1 MRISLIAAASAN
13 NVIGN
18 RGELPWHLP
27 RDLKRF
33 KEITT
38 GKPIVMGRLTWQ
50 SIGKPLPNRQNI
62 VLSRNPDF
70 EAPGCD
76 IVASPDDAVD
86 MAGRVDE
93 LMIIGGGQ
101 LYREFLPRAQR
112 IYMTRVAVDID
123 GDAYFPDL
131 IDGEWQETSREAF
144 AMDSKHAYP
153 MEIFQLDRVLTAS
166 MPTGG

>member
-18 RGELPWHLP
+18 RGDLPWHLP

-33 KEITT
+33 KEVTT
-38 GKPIVMGRLTWQ
+38 GKPIIMGRLTWE
-50 SIGKPLPNRQNI
+50 SIGRPLPNRQNI
-62 VLSRNPDF
+62 VVSRNPDF

-76 IVASPDDAVD
+76 IVTSPDDAVD

-93 LMIIGGGQ
+93 IMIIGGGQ

-112 IYMTRVAVDID
+112 IYMTRVAVEID
-123 GDAYFPDL
+123 GDTHFPELVDS
-131 IDGEWQETSREAF
+131 EWRETSCEAF
-144 AMDSKHAYP
+144 AIDSKHAYAI
-153 MEIFQLDRVLTAS
+153 EIFQLDRLLKVS
-166 MPTGG
+166 MVTGG